1 MDTSSEFLEK
11 SIKTSYLHDL
21 IQNLSQT
28 TVYEQN
34 VLSNINQSKIY
45 FLHIPRTASDS
56 IRTHLIG
63 RTALLDDRSS
73 YHDGSFEKNLLLTDD
88 DIQRFK
94 DYFIIKGFYSY
105 DDLSKYKIIDQK
117 TNRLITIFR
126 HPIERILSLYEFSE
140 HGLLFPSVN
149 RSLSL
154 KEFLLSNNSI
164 IQSLINNSMTW
175 QIGFHLLMNKRQSF
189 LQPHSIFDQAKEH
202 LNRFEFI
209 GFYENLMYDYNELN
223 SRIFSKL
230 NHRSYWLDLL
240 FNLGSWFGFYRMRV
254 LKYSARIKHD
264 ESIRTILHQLT
275 FYDMKLY
282 DYAKEHIRHLDFV
295 MFESYFQVLL
305 FISLRICF
313 ILVFIIVFCL
323 GVKNKKS
330 IKRF

>member
-1 MDTSSEFLEK
+1 MDSSSEFLEK

-126 HPIERILSLYEFSE
+126 HPIERIS
-140 HGLLFPSVN
+140 
-149 RSLSL
+149 
-154 KEFLLSNNSI
+154 
-164 IQSLINNSMTW
+164 T
-175 QIGFHLLMNKRQSF
+175 
-189 LQPHSIFDQAKEH
+189 
-202 LNRFEFI
+202 
-209 GFYENLMYDYNELN
+209 
-223 SRIFSKL
+223 
-230 NHRSYWLDLL
+230 
-240 FNLGSWFGFYRMRV
+240 
-254 LKYSARIKHD
+254 IK
-264 ESIRTILHQLT
+264 
-275 FYDMKLY
+275 
-282 DYAKEHIRHLDFV
+282 
-295 MFESYFQVLL
+295 
-305 FISLRICF
+305 
-313 ILVFIIVFCL
+313 
-323 GVKNKKS
+323 
-330 IKRF
+330 